1 VALAAI
7 AVAAAVIL
15 GVSAVELQK
24 ERRRLLDELSASQS
38 ALAAD
43 AARDLGARLDAMDHD
58 TQILTGLVSRTRQP
72 ARLDV
77 ATENRVLQS
86 AFEALVAVVAHYRT
100 IALYGAD
107 GAAAVTAVD
116 PTEDRET
123 VARALFDS
131 GRGLAQ
137 AVARSRQPLFH
148 GPIMLAGANGRSF
161 YLFAVPAGADEVIV
175 VASDAG
181 MFLHA
186 ALPQGSSDG
195 RYFVVDPRGV
205 VWRGCEQSARCGP
218 TSGGATSALLAEGRQ
233 PETRWLGRED
243 AVGVGL
249 APAPALLASAP
260 AAAVG
265 GSWRLAI
272 IRSAAHISDRQSALL
287 RQLFITGLAAALA
300 VAAVGAVIL
309 RQQRQA
315 AVLQERLHS
324 TQELATLREK
334 SDAIIENA
342 PVGILGMTE
351 DGRVANRFLA
361 DRMGPIDIGRPWK
374 DAFSAAAGGAGR
386 LRALL
391 ERCGVAPPGPG
402 AALGGDG
409 AESVEPISGAEDFD
423 VRIVSLRHP
432 ADEVRLFALIEDR
445 SQVRELERQLIRTEK
460 ILTAA
465 VLSAGLAH
473 EIGTPISVI
482 RGRAENLL
490 ESQAGTP
497 AAEDLAA
504 IVRHADR
511 ISSTIR
517 QVLDFSRAQPIHVGP
532 VEAAAAIEKT
542 RQLLDWKLTSKRV
555 SLAIA
560 VAPGTRPLAADP
572 DQLQQVLVNLIMNAC
587 DACAEGGAI
596 RIGAGPAAG
605 AEQVRLDVQ
614 DDGCGIPVEDL
625 NAVFDPFFTTK
636 KRGEGT
642 GLGLTVVASIVR
654 NHGGVVTV
662 ASVPGRG
669 STFTLLW
676 PAAGAGRRA

>member
-1 VALAAI
+1 
-7 AVAAAVIL
+7 
-15 GVSAVELQK
+15 
-24 ERRRLLDELSASQS
+24 
-38 ALAAD
+38 
-43 AARDLGARLDAMDHD
+43 
-58 TQILTGLVSRTRQP
+58 
-72 ARLDV
+72 
-77 ATENRVLQS
+77 
-86 AFEALVAVVAHYRT
+86 
-100 IALYGAD
+100 
-107 GAAAVTAVD
+107 
-116 PTEDRET
+116 
-123 VARALFDS
+123 
-131 GRGLAQ
+131 
-137 AVARSRQPLFH
+137 
-148 GPIMLAGANGRSF
+148 
-161 YLFAVPAGADEVIV
+161 
-175 VASDAG
+175 
-181 MFLHA
+181 
-186 ALPQGSSDG
+186 
-195 RYFVVDPRGV
+195 
-205 VWRGCEQSARCGP
+205 
-218 TSGGATSALLAEGRQ
+218 
-233 PETRWLGRED
+233 
-243 AVGVGL
+243 
-249 APAPALLASAP
+249 
-260 AAAVG
+260 
-265 GSWRLAI
+265 
-272 IRSAAHISDRQSALL
+272 
-287 RQLFITGLAAALA
+287 
-300 VAAVGAVIL
+300 
-309 RQQRQA
+309 
-315 AVLQERLHS
+315 
-324 TQELATLREK
+324 
-334 SDAIIENA
+334 
-342 PVGILGMTE
+342 
-351 DGRVANRFLA
+351 
-361 DRMGPIDIGRPWK
+361 
-374 DAFSAAAGGAGR
+374 
-386 LRALL
+386 
-391 ERCGVAPPGPG
+391 
-402 AALGGDG
+402 
-409 AESVEPISGAEDFD
+409 
-423 VRIVSLRHP
+423 VSLRHP